1 MATPQENI
9 KRLQE
14 ISDRGLQDSLPP
26 EKRARFDE
34 AVKRGLIL
42 SENTSAETQIGGLAP
57 ETPLAGKDTGNEFF
71 TESQPPN
78 ANANQ
83 GSGLADAAIDA
94 ASTVWNA
101 GGDFAS
107 AVNRSVVG
115 GVDFFTLDQVNNILQ
130 LAGTDKRVPTL
141 SQGAA
146 ALGATQGGNLEPG
159 LLQDVVTTA
168 GNTVPIA
175 LSVGGLARNVAS
187 KLPAI
192 QEGTES
198 IGKGIARQ
206 FGVGSPASDVAA
218 AGLSS
223 VGAELGEEIG
233 GETGKLIGSVVAPLA
248 PAAIKSATAPIKT
261 LFQQAAQNKALKDA
275 VPDITQLKTQA
286 RSLYKQV
293 DELGVSINQKPL
305 QNLSN
310 SIASLIKKEGFN
322 ARIHPKVSAALDEVA
337 LLTQKSMTISEI
349 DTMRKVARSAARS
362 IDPDEAR
369 LGSMMVEKIDNFV
382 GNIPTGAISGGN
394 AKTVSPL
401 LKEARGLWG
410 RAKKSELLDDAFE
423 RAQNQASGF
432 ENGLRTQFRSILN
445 NKKKLGSFN
454 AEEIKAMQLVVR
466 GGKAENIAK
475 ALGKFGFTE
484 GQATSVLMPT
494 LGAGIGGAV
503 GGFGGAAAV
512 PLLGTGAK
520 KLAENL
526 TRRNAELAAAMTRSG
541 SNGKQIVSSY
551 FKSMPKNQRSVEELT
566 GLLLQ
571 NKAIVDPLRQSSNK
585 MVADAAYFASVIMSA
600 KPDSSEPNE
609 DAVK

>member
-1 MATPQENI
+1 MPTANANGKKFTFPDGTTPDQMGQAIDEYFAASTPQETGAP
-9 KRLQE
+9 QV
-14 ISDRGLQDSLPP
+14 
-26 EKRARFDE
+26 A
-34 AVKRGLIL
+34 
-42 SENTSAETQIGGLAP
+42 SAEPESEQGGGLA
-57 ETPLAGKDTGNEFF
+57 DTVM
-71 TESQPPN
+71 N
-78 ANANQ
+78 AA
-83 GSGLADAAIDA
+83 
-94 ASTVWNA
+94 
-101 GGDFAS
+101 GDFAS

-168 GNTVPIA
+168 GETVPIA
-175 LSVGGLARNVAS
+175 LSVGSLARNVAS

-233 GETGKLIGSVVAPLA
+233 GETGKLVGSVVAPLA

-286 RSLYKQV
+286 RNLYKQV

-337 LLTQKSMTISEI
+337 LLTQKPMTISEI

-445 NKKKLGSFN
+445 NKKKLSSFN
-454 AEEIKAMQLVVR
+454 AEEIKAMHQVVR

-484 GQATSVLMPT
+484 GQAASVLMGS
-494 LGAGIGGAV
+494 LGVAAGAAV
-503 GGFGGAAAV
+503 GGAAGAVAV
-512 PLLGTGAK
+512 PVLGSTAR
-520 KLAENL
+520 KLAQNL
-526 TRRNAELAAAMTRSG
+526 TRNNAQIASALTRAG
-541 SNGKQIVSSY
+541 SNGKQVVASY
-551 FKSMPKNQRSVEELT
+551 LKLVPKNQRSVEELT

-571 NKAIVDPLRQSSNK
+571 NKAVVEPLKKSTNK
-585 MVADAAYFASVIMSA
+585 IIADAAYFASVIAANPRPVKEPVNQSLN
-600 KPDSSEPNE
+600 SEPGN
-609 DAVK
+609 